1 VNLVWAS
8 YITAYARLH
17 LWKQMKRIGFN
28 RIIYC
33 DTDSIFTTKRFMN
46 TSSELG
52 ELKREV
58 KMKNITIFRA
68 KSYITENRVKMKGL
82 WLPFKPKEMRA
93 IILSG
98 NFEAIG
104 IVIPKIR
111 EALRRGLALNI
122 EISKPYGINIYS
134 DGKRKYYKD
143 LDHKQVLVEHTESEP
158 LKLSEK
164 P

>member
-1 VNLVWAS
+1 LVWAS

-17 LWKQMKRIGFN
+17 LWKQMKRIGFD
-28 RIIYC
+28 RILYC

-46 TSSELG
+46 TSNELG
-52 ELKREV
+52 ELKKEV

-68 KSYITENRVKMKGL
+68 KSYITENQVKMKGL
-82 WLPFKPKEMRA
+82 WLPLSPLEMRA
-93 IILSG
+93 MIFSG

-104 IVIPKIR
+104 KVIPKIR

-122 EISKPYGINIYS
+122 EITKPYGVNIYS
-134 DGKRKYYKD
+134 DGKRKY
-143 LDHKQVLVEHTESEP
+143 HKELNHKRVLVEYTKSEP
-158 LKLSEK
+158 LKLVEK